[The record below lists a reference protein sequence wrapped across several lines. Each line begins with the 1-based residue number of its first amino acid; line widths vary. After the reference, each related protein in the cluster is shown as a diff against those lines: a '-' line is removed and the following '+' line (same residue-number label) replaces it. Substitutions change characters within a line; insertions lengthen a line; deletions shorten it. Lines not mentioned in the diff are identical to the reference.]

1 MHTIENL
8 NQRELVSNVFV
19 EVNDYLCSKAK
30 AFTEEVKAT
39 DVANGDRET
48 FDNLVNN
55 GELAMALMRL
65 ANFAKDEHIKY
76 IKETIR
82 LTNKLIHQS
91 R

>member
-1 MHTIENL
+1 MPTIENL
-8 NQRELVSNVFV
+8 NQRKLVSNVFV

-30 AFTEEVKAT
+30 AFTEKVKAT
-39 DVANGDRET
+39 DVANGDRER

-65 ANFAKDEHIKY
+65 VNFAKDEHIKY